1 MFSLFGVAIAGN
13 IFISI
18 ISLIISGVCLFCTI
32 ALNRKWLDGQLNKI
46 FHPIHAIKE
55 SKKAKRAMLCDI
67 KRLMDECDNKMSL
80 SELNKLVDEGYSH
93 VFVKQYNNDELEVE
107 VIKDSNRG
115 REIID
120 ILGSAGEV
128 VFER

>member
-1 MFSLFGVAIAGN
+1 MFSLFGLSIS
-13 IFISI
+13 ISI
-18 ISLIISGVCLFCTI
+18 ISLIISGVCLCYVA
-32 ALNRKWLDGQLNKI
+32 ALNRKWFEEKLNEI
-46 FHPIHAIKE
+46 FQSIE
-55 SKKAKRAMLCDI
+55 DSKKAKRAMLCDI

-93 VFVKQYNNDELEVE
+93 VFAKQYNNDELEVE